1 LDKGLL
7 IYERRGHVSAESLN
21 FTERKIRMFIIF
33 KIIQSLY
40 FIHDNFFFSGRV
52 DLQQYV
58 GYCSQVQLKKM
69 FTRFYPQSSNDPSL
83 AENFSEAVTGKIQ

>member
-1 LDKGLL
+1 M
-7 IYERRGHVSAESLN
+7 IN
-21 FTERKIRMFIIF
+21 
-33 KIIQSLY
+33 QSLY
-40 FIHDNFFFSGRV
+40 IINDNFFFLGRV

-83 AENFSEAVTGKIQ
+83 AEKFSEAVTGKDSINMIQHVILFIGLFILRYGSHKSLSKS